1 MVNLPNIIRARGEPL
16 DIEQIPKEDRI
27 LKRLVRVWGQNNA
40 NKMVREWNRTQVRA
54 PLSIEEIE
62 DVYFGEILN
71 DSYIKRHKLKGG
83 KNDRGNNRG
92 K

>member
-27 LKRLVRVWGQNNA
+27 LKRLVRIWGQNNA
-40 NKMVREWNRTQVRA
+40 NKMVSEWNRTQVRA

>member
-1 MVNLPNIIRARGEPL
+1 MVS
-16 DIEQIPKEDRI
+16 
-27 LKRLVRVWGQNNA
+27 
-40 NKMVREWNRTQVRA
+40 EWNRTQVRA